1 MTLLCAGLGLGWAI
15 KEPSQYDESSA
26 ETPGTR
32 GERKGVRN
40 GKTFEVC
47 LKTGQAGAEGEKF
60 H

>member
-1 MTLLCAGLGLGWAI
+1 M
-15 KEPSQYDESSA
+15 KEPSPYDESFA

-32 GERKGVRN
+32 GERKGVCN
-40 GKTFEVC
+40 EKTAEVC